1 MAGYLGEVMDVGGG
15 FDIAS
20 LSTALLCL
28 GALGLVVLLREKPS
42 NDDDDSSPGGGLMQP
57 VA

>member
-1 MAGYLGEVMDVGGG
+1 MAGYLGEVMDIGSG
-15 FDIAS
+15 FDISS

-28 GALGLVVLLREKPS
+28 GALALVVLLREKPS

>member
-1 MAGYLGEVMDVGGG
+1 MDVGGG
-15 FDIAS
+15 LDISS
-20 LSTALLCL
+20 LTTALLCL
-28 GALGLVVLLREKPS
+28 GSLGLIVLMREKPS

>member
-1 MAGYLGEVMDVGGG
+1 MAGYLGEVMDIGGS
-15 FDIAS
+15 FDISS

-28 GALGLVVLLREKPS
+28 GSLALVVLLREKPS

>member
-1 MAGYLGEVMDVGGG
+1 MAGYLGEVTELGGAL
-15 FDIAS
+15 DLSSI
-20 LSTALLCL
+20 STALLCL
-28 GALGLVVLLREKPS
+28 GAIGLVVLLREKPS

>member
-1 MAGYLGEVMDVGGG
+1 MGDLIELGTGSGG
-15 FDIAS
+15 FGI
-20 LSTALLCL
+20 LSAVISL
-28 GALGLVVLLREKPS
+28 GALGIYALTHGNGE

>member
-1 MAGYLGEVMDVGGG
+1 MDVGGG

>member
-1 MAGYLGEVMDVGGG
+1 MAGYLGDVIDIGGG
-15 FDIAS
+15 LDVSS

>member
-15 FDIAS
+15 MD
-20 LSTALLCL
+20 LSSIVTALLCL
-28 GALGLVVLLREKPS
+28 GALGLVVLLRDNPS
-42 NDDDDSSPGGGLMQP
+42 NDDDDSSPGGGIMQP